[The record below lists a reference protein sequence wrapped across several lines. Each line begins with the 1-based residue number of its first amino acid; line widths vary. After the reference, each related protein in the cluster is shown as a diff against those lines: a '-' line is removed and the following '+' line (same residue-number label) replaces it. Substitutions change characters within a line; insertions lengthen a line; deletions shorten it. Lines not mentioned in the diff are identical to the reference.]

1 MKNTYT
7 TNINLAQIDLGLL
20 ILRIGAGGLMLT
32 HGFPKLLKL
41 FGGEEI
47 VFADPIGLGQGTTLA
62 LAVFAEFI
70 CAILVIIGLGTRLAV
85 IPLIITMFTAGFVI
99 HAADP
104 FQRKELAIIYLSMY
118 IVLLITGAGKHSLDY
133 HWLKKKQK
141 DRE

>member
-7 TNINLAQIDLGLL
+7 TNLSLSQIDLGLL
-20 ILRIGAGGLMLT
+20 ILRMGAGGLMLT

-47 VFADPIGLGQGTTLA
+47 VFADPIGIGMEMSLV

-70 CAILVIIGLGTRLAV
+70 CSILIILGLATRLAA
-85 IPLIITMFTAGFVI
+85 IPLMITMFTAAFIV

-104 FQRKELAIIYLSMY
+104 FQRKEMALLFLLMFT
-118 IVLLITGAGKHSLDY
+118 VLLITGAGKHSLDFY
-133 HWLKKKQK
+133 WLKKNK
-141 DRE
+141 

>member
-1 MKNTYT
+1 
-7 TNINLAQIDLGLL
+7 
-20 ILRIGAGGLMLT
+20 MLT

-47 VFADPIGLGQGTTLA
+47 VFADPIGLGQGTTLV

-104 FQRKELAIIYLSMY
+104 FQRKELAIIYLSIY

-133 HWLKKKQK
+133 HWLKKKRK
-141 DRE
+141 ERE

>member
-1 MKNTYT
+1 MKTNYT

-104 FQRKELAIIYLSMY
+104 FQRKELAIIYLFIY
-118 IVLLITGAGKHSLDY
+118 IVLLITGAGKHSLDF

-141 DRE
+141 ERE